1 MKKGWFKRFIVRILE
16 LDDTPKRIA
25 WGVALGTFIG
35 MTPTVGLQMTIA
47 VCVATLLRGNRLA
60 AVAMVWISNPLTVVP
75 IYWVDHIVGATILGT
90 EMLSISDIAQ
100 VLEFE
105 STGLFSIFF
114 EFLGNLGKLTWNVL
128 PSMFLGGAILGVLL
142 ALPAYF
148 LTLKAVHRYRARK
161 RVSDEAI
168 DEPSESRERVAVET
182 DSEGSSKE
190 GDDER
195 GEDSSG

>member
-1 MKKGWFKRFIVRILE
+1 MKKGWLKRFIVKILE
-16 LDDTPKRIA
+16 LEDTPRRIA

-47 VCVATLLRGNRLA
+47 VGVATLLRGNRLA

-75 IYWVDHIVGATILGT
+75 IYWVDHIVGAAILRT
-90 EMLSISDIAQ
+90 EMLSISDIAR
-100 VLEFE
+100 VLDFE

-114 EFLGNLGKLTWNVL
+114 EFLANLGKLTWNVL
-128 PSMFLGGAILGVLL
+128 PSMFLGGALLGVLL

-148 LTLKAVHRYRARK
+148 LTLKAVHGYRARK
-161 RVSDEAI
+161 CASGKTAEDV
-168 DEPSESRERVAVET
+168 PESKEKAAVET
-182 DSEGSSKE
+182 DREGSSKE

-195 GEDSSG
+195 SEGSSG